1 MGIQVFTD
9 RTLRERDR
17 EKDALIEQLQKQVEG
32 LTKQST
38 KLAEEKTQAEQERD
52 AQYPRIHTLGAENF
66 RLTFELNQ
74 LNEQSAKLA
83 EEKAALEAENAHL
96 NKTWKFN
103 YELLLERVEKA
114 EQAVGELQDANSEL
128 GLMHDEMLHF
138 LRSIKSGVFRSDR
151 NGKQCYEELQ
161 ARIAA
166 YDS

>member
-1 MGIQVFTD
+1 MKNFRQVFRLTD
-9 RTLRERDR
+9 
-17 EKDALIEQLQKQVEG
+17 KDDKIAELEKQVAR
-32 LTKQST
+32 LSSQST

-66 RLTFELNQ
+66 RLTFELTQ
-74 LNEQSAKLA
+74 LKEQSAKLA

-103 YELLLERVEKA
+103 YDLLLERVEKA
-114 EQAVGELQDANSEL
+114 EQEVGDLKDANSEL

-151 NGKQCYEELQ
+151 NGKECYKELE
-161 ARIAA
+161 ARIVK
-166 YDS
+166 YDSQMIGK